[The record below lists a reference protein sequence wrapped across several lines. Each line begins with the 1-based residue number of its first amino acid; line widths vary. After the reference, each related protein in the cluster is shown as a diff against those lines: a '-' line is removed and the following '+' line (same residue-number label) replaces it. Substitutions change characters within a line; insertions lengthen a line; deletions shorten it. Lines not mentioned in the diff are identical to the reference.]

1 MSKENIESYFQSSI
15 PGVFVNKVTLDTANE
30 RVKSP
35 FNKNP
40 HITEDFNDHTLANNS
55 GLPNEETLKVTIDF
69 NIKVAVRNGRA
80 RKDLFSSWIFNNYF
94 VDYYR
99 IQLLVVT
106 DPEIYAN
113 LLNNP
118 ATMKDM
124 NVATSNS
131 STKQKSDIVSLSE
144 LGIFNL
150 TAEQDIEAYMKNFPS
165 VQDGNLTIYD
175 IPFSRKME
183 FDQIGPAHLSVFA
196 IPYLDTEK
204 IKEDLSVEEQDLDF
218 IVGQP
223 ISELVIHEGN
233 TSFEKRVFHQMATEK
248 DFRDFVPTFE
258 QQTPLGKIW
267 VGPTHQLP
275 DGSWRTGAFP
285 GDLNDEELTVK
296 QIKNN
301 VVQDFRTMR
310 KLEKKVFDYNVVEN
324 SKLGINSP
332 NSSVILN
339 DRLDVVRESSYF
351 SQLFHSRDQV
361 GQCRMF
367 FSLDYLTL
375 IKKNSVFPIVFEKSQ
390 PAEITNLLKS
400 SIIRS
405 FKLLRRRVEKSKK
418 TGFINKL
425 GVIEVNDFDKNE
437 EVRLLAHTTDQ
448 VRPTSPTFKGGV
460 FLRPEVNQIHLNDE
474 EEEGEVEPETIAT
487 IREVDL
493 LTPSSEIRTNYPYM
507 RHFSG
512 VDIEMSKITNGF
524 YKYGIEIEIED
535 PSVNYM
541 EGKLSELADLI
552 KIYEEYYN
560 LAIGL
565 NKSQITKQSNQFAGG
580 RPEYNFNSIA
590 QKYIPEFLTELAESS
605 APLSSFALDITETQN
620 PTSTIESHINKYMD
634 ILKLITQDDTS
645 EDVKSLFIKSFL
657 PMLSPVDGTP
667 EGISTFIKLMNNLA
681 TNIERLLNSAISG
694 PVTKTPANNESSL
707 TSLNRFKVDST
718 RTFKIEKYFTDSE
731 EIFNSDES
739 KSLGL
744 EYVTSYVL
752 PESLTSDGDMGLVT
766 INTGDYLQRILLE
779 TAKFFGQTD
788 SKFTLPKELTPD
800 IDDVEYSLTNE
811 KYAYL
816 APSKAHIRETL
827 NFDILK
833 NGFDKTNNYYNS
845 DKYNE
850 IVMEALRYN
859 EKLNIDKPAYTSA
872 ETSDASLSIG
882 AQKVRANIIDIFSNR
897 SCTINNM
904 PSFFSETES
913 QFKTDHCGDFKSI
926 SRVFREEVFSDTVPS
941 VYSRRQT
948 YLGDPMTW
956 DFTNPNVLFSRIMS
970 NLINYKLDLNNYNLF
985 QEDTNEWFTQLETA
999 PNQVK
1004 ALYGAITL
1012 LAKLSKDPAF
1022 SPDMLLDFDK
1032 LKETLR
1038 EPFGFFYMNFMN
1050 LAQVEVLSGYTVNEE
1065 NGKNEAQMKKPIF
1078 RILNS
1083 DQWAALDNYDA
1094 TNKLALRGL
1103 CRIQKYENPIFNINN
1118 IDALDIPIYNKH
1130 FFITR
1135 APALSQIDSSESN
1148 AGIQSTPHQQTLSGT
1163 NLQTET
1169 PQTEL
1174 ASDNTSSSATDAT
1187 GTIIDSGDTSENTG
1201 AAAATQT
1208 STGTAI
1214 GSDIFVS

>member
-15 PGVFVNKVTLDTANE
+15 PGVFVNKITLDTANE
-30 RVKSP
+30 RVKSAV
-35 FNKNP
+35 NKDP
-40 HITEDFNDHTLANNS
+40 HITRDFDDYTLANNS
-55 GLPNEETLKVTIDF
+55 GLSNEETLKVKIDF

-80 RKDLFSSWIFNNYF
+80 RKDLFSSWIFDKYF
-94 VDYYR
+94 IDYYR

-106 DPEIYAN
+106 NSETYAS

-118 ATMKDM
+118 ATMREL
-124 NVATSNS
+124 NVATTYS
-131 STKQKSDIVSLSE
+131 STVEKSDIVSLND

-150 TAEQDIEAYMKNFPS
+150 TAEQDIETYMKNFPKI
-165 VQDGNLTIYD
+165 QDGNLTVYD
-175 IPFSRKME
+175 IPFSREME
-183 FDQIGPAHLSVFA
+183 FDQVAPAHLSIFA
-196 IPYLDTEK
+196 IPYLDIEK
-204 IKEDLSVEEQDLDF
+204 IKDDLDLEDEDIDF

-223 ISELVIHEGN
+223 ISELIIHEGN
-233 TSFEKRVFHQMATEK
+233 TSFDKRVFYQMPTQQ

-267 VGPTHQLP
+267 VGQTHQLP

-296 QIKNN
+296 QIRNN

-339 DRLDVVRESSYF
+339 DRLDIVRESSYF
-351 SQLFHSRDQV
+351 SQLFHSRDQA

-375 IKKNSVFPIVFEKSQ
+375 IKKNSVFPIIFEKSQ

-405 FKLLRRRVEKSKK
+405 FKLTRRRVEKSKK

-425 GVIEVNDFDKNE
+425 GAMEINDFDKNE
-437 EVRLLAHTTDQ
+437 EIRLLAHTADQ

-460 FLRPEVNQIHLNDE
+460 FLRPEVNQNHFNDQEDGE
-474 EEEGEVEPETIAT
+474 ESFETIAT
-487 IREVDL
+487 VREIDL

-512 VDIEMSKITNGF
+512 VDAEMSKITNGF

-541 EGKLSELADLI
+541 EGKLSELVDLI
-552 KIYEEYYN
+552 KVYEEYYD
-560 LAIGL
+560 LATGL
-565 NKSQITKQSNQFAGG
+565 NKSQVTKQSNQFAGG
-580 RPEYNFNSIA
+580 RPEYNFNPTA
-590 QKYIPEFLTELAESS
+590 QRYIPEFLTELAESS
-605 APLSSFALDITETQN
+605 APLSSFAVDISETQN
-620 PTSTIESHINKYMD
+620 QTSTIESHVSKYMD
-634 ILKLITQDDTS
+634 ILKLITQDDVS
-645 EDVKSLFIKSFL
+645 EDAKTLFISNFL

-667 EGISTFIKLMNNLA
+667 KGISTFIKLMNDLA

-718 RTFKIEKYFTDSE
+718 RTFKIEKYFSDPE
-731 EIFNSDES
+731 EIFNSDEP

-744 EYVTSYVL
+744 EYITSYVL
-752 PESLTSDGDMGLVT
+752 PESLTSDGNMGLVT

-800 IDDVEYSLTNE
+800 VDNVEYSLTNN

-816 APSKAHIRETL
+816 APSQAHIRETL

-833 NGFDKTNNYYNS
+833 NAFDKTNNYYNS

-850 IVMEALRYN
+850 IVMEAFRYN
-859 EKLNIDKPAYTSA
+859 EKLNIDKPAYDSA
-872 ETSDASLSIG
+872 ETSDISLSIG
-882 AQKVRANIIDIFSNR
+882 AQKVRANVIDIFSNR

-904 PSFFSETES
+904 PSFFSEAES
-913 QFKTDHCGDFKSI
+913 QFKTDFCGDFKSI
-926 SRVFREEVFSDTVPS
+926 SRVSKEDVFSDITPA
-941 VYSRRQT
+941 VYSQKQT

-956 DFTNPNVLFSRIMS
+956 DSTNPNVLFSRIMS

-985 QEDTNEWFTQLETA
+985 QEDTNEWYTRLESA

-1012 LAKLSKDPAF
+1012 LIKLSKDPEF
-1022 SPDMLLDFDK
+1022 NPDMLLDFDK
-1032 LKETLR
+1032 LKGTLI
-1038 EPFGFFYMNFMN
+1038 EPFGFVYMNFMN
-1050 LAQVEVLSGYTVNEE
+1050 LAQVEILSGYFVNEE
-1065 NGKNEAQMKKPIF
+1065 NGKNEVQMKMPIF
-1078 RILNS
+1078 RTLNS
-1083 DQWAALDNYDA
+1083 EEWAALDNYDA
-1094 TNKLALRGL
+1094 TNKFALRGL
-1103 CRIQKYENPIFNINN
+1103 CRIQKYENPVFNISN

-1135 APALSQIDSSESN
+1135 APALSQIDTSESG
-1148 AGIQSTPHQQTLSGT
+1148 AGIQSTPHQQNISGENIRT
-1163 NLQTET
+1163 ETTQTEASS
-1169 PQTEL
+1169 QTSVV
-1174 ASDNTSSSATDAT
+1174 SDITSSNT
-1187 GTIIDSGDTSENTG
+1187 GTTT
-1201 AAAATQT
+1201 ATQA
-1208 STGTAI
+1208 STETAGNLI
-1214 GSDIFVS
+1214 